1 MFESLKD
8 KVIILT
14 GASGL
19 IGNET
24 FKHLIKNGAKVIAVD
39 IRSTSDNEKSF
50 YQFDITQPI
59 EIDKL
64 IALTLTKFKRID
76 GLVNLAYP
84 RTKDWGVRFEDIL
97 LDSWRENVDMQM
109 NVVFYLCQK
118 VLEIMKPQKS
128 GSIINIGSIYGVVGN
143 DFTLYEEYG
152 GTSAAAYTAIKGGL
166 INLTRFLASYYGPYN
181 IRVNCVSPGGI
192 IDVEKQH
199 PSFIKR
205 YSAKSP
211 LRRLGNPEEIA
222 PAITFLLSDEASFIT
237 GHNLMVDGGWTA
249 I

>member
-1 MFESLKD
+1 MFESVKD
-8 KVIILT
+8 KIVVLT

-24 FKHLIKNGAKVIAVD
+24 FKHLKQNGAKVIAVD
-39 IRSTSDNEKSF
+39 IHNTTDNVDSF
-50 YQFDITQPI
+50 HQFDITDI
-59 EIDKL
+59 NEIDKL
-64 IALTLTKFKRID
+64 VSFVIEKYHRID

-84 RTKDWGVRFEDIL
+84 RTNDWGNRFEDIQI
-97 LDSWRENVDMQM
+97 DSWRKNVDMQM
-109 NVVFYLCQK
+109 NSVFYLNQK
-118 VLEIMKPQKS
+118 VLEIMKCQKC
-128 GSIINIGSIYGVVGN
+128 GSVVNIGSIYGVVGN

-166 INLTRFLASYYGPYN
+166 INLTRFLASYYGAYN

-192 IDVEKQH
+192 IDREKQH
-199 PSFIKR
+199 PSFIRR
-205 YSAKSP
+205 YSEKSP
-211 LRRLGNPEEIA
+211 LKRLGNPEEIA